1 MSDNWENQE
10 HDQEE
15 NQGASALEVA
25 KKSTALFH
33 NNNRPIQPSSL
44 EVVDTYKS
52 VGSIRPITKSDLTV
66 KNILVL
72 SGSRPVSAGTL
83 QISEEFNVMGNR
95 PVASNEIDDAF
106 LLMGYLD

>member
-10 HDQEE
+10 E
-15 NQGASALEVA
+15 NQGTSALEVA
-25 KKSTALFH
+25 NKSKALFH
-33 NNNRPIQPSSL
+33 NNRPIKPSSL
-44 EVVDTYKS
+44 EVVDTYIS
-52 VGSIRPITKSDLTV
+52 VGSVRPITKSNLAV

-72 SGSRPVSAGTL
+72 SGSRPVTASSL

-95 PVASNEIDDAF
+95 PVASNEIDDVL